1 MKELLQKNSIR
12 KLLSVALALLLWQAG
27 AVLLDLPLLLVPPLE
42 VLKRLLTL
50 VQEAD
55 FWRTLLF
62 SFSRIVL
69 GFAIAF
75 ALGCLLGVLSG
86 KWPLLE
92 TLLWPYVITIKTVPV
107 ASFIILSL
115 FFLSARRL
123 STFISFLMVF
133 PVIYSN
139 VLEGIRSTDREL
151 LEMGQVFRIP
161 WGRRLGYIYL
171 PHLKPFLFS
180 ACFGGPGHELEVR
193 RGGGGHRRGLR
204 VHRRKA
210 VRVQDLLHDGGPAG
224 LDRGHR
230 AHIRPLREAVPAA
243 HESRLRP
250 LGGALIWLS

>member
-1 MKELLQKNSIR
+1 MKELLQKKSIH

-27 AVLLDLPLLLVPPLE
+27 AMALDLHLLLVTPLE
-42 VLKRLLTL
+42 VVQRLFTL
-50 VQEAD
+50 VGESD

-69 GFAIAF
+69 GFALAF

-107 ASFIILSL
+107 ASFIIISL
-115 FFLSARRL
+115 IFFSARQL

-133 PVIYSN
+133 PVIFSN

-151 LEMGQVFRIP
+151 LEMAQVFRIS
-161 WGRRLGYIYL
+161 WWRRLGYIYL

-180 ACFGGPGHELEVR
+180 ACSVALGMSWKSGVAAEVI
-193 RGGGGHRRGLR
+193 GVASGSIGEKLYES
-204 VHRRKA
+204 KIYFLTE
-210 VRVQDLLHDGGPAG
+210 DLLAWTVVIV
-224 LDRGHR
+224 LVSVLFEKLFLRLMRAVFDRW
-230 AHIRPLREAVPAA
+230 EA
-243 HESRLRP
+243 R
-250 LGGALIWLS
+250 

>member
-75 ALGCLLGVLSG
+75 TLGCLLGVLSG

-180 ACFGGPGHELEVR
+180 ACSVALGMSWKSGVAAEVI
-193 RGGGGHRRGLR
+193 GVASGSIGEKLYES
-204 VHRRKA
+204 KIYFMTE
-210 VRVQDLLHDGGPAG
+210 DLLAWTVVIV
-224 LDRGHR
+224 LISVLFEKLFLRLMKAAFDRWEGR
-230 AHIRPLREAVPAA
+230 
-243 HESRLRP
+243 
-250 LGGALIWLS
+250 

>member
-1 MKELLQKNSIR
+1 MKELLKQKTIH
-12 KLLSVALALLLWQAG
+12 KLLSVALALLVWQAG
-27 AVLLDLPLLLVPPLE
+27 AMALDLNLLLVTPLE
-42 VLKRLLTL
+42 VVKRLFTL
-50 VQEAD
+50 VGESD

-69 GFAIAF
+69 GFALAF

-115 FFLSARRL
+115 IFFSARQL

-139 VLEGIRSTDREL
+139 VLEGIRSTDKEL

-161 WGRRLGYIYL
+161 WIRRLGYIYL

-180 ACFGGPGHELEVR
+180 ACSVALGMSWKSGVAAEVI
-193 RGGGGHRRGLR
+193 GVASGSIGEKLYESK
-204 VHRRKA
+204 VYFITE
-210 VRVQDLLHDGGPAG
+210 DLLAWTVVIV
-224 LDRGHR
+224 LVSVLFEKLFLRLMKAAFDRW
-230 AHIRPLREAVPAA
+230 EAQ
-243 HESRLRP
+243 
-250 LGGALIWLS
+250 

>member
-12 KLLSVALALLLWQAG
+12 KILSVALALLLWQAG
-27 AVLLDLPLLLVPPLE
+27 AILLDLPLLLVPPLE
-42 VLKRLLTL
+42 VVKRLWGL
-50 VQEAD
+50 VRESD

-75 ALGCLLGVLSG
+75 VLGCVLGVLSG

-139 VLEGIRSTDREL
+139 VLEGIRSTDKEL

-161 WGRRLGYIYL
+161 WGRRLLYIYL

-180 ACFGGPGHELEVR
+180 ACSVALGMSWKSGVAAEVI
-193 RGGGGHRRGLR
+193 GVASGSIGEKLYES
-204 VHRRKA
+204 KIYFMTE
-210 VRVQDLLHDGGPAG
+210 DLLAWTVVIV
-224 LDRGHR
+224 LVSVLFEKLF
-230 AHIRPLREAVPAA
+230 LRLMRTAFDLWEAQ
-243 HESRLRP
+243 
-250 LGGALIWLS
+250 

>member
-1 MKELLQKNSIR
+1 MKELLQKKSIH

-27 AVLLDLPLLLVPPLE
+27 AMALDLHLLLVTPLE
-42 VLKRLLTL
+42 VVQRLFTL
-50 VQEAD
+50 VGESD

-69 GFAIAF
+69 GFALAF

-107 ASFIILSL
+107 ASFIIISL
-115 FFLSARRL
+115 IFFSARQL

-139 VLEGIRSTDREL
+139 VLEGIRSTDRDL
-151 LEMGQVFRIP
+151 LEMAQVFRVP
-161 WGRRLGYIYL
+161 WLRRLGYIYL

-180 ACFGGPGHELEVR
+180 ACSVALGMSWKSGVAAEVI
-193 RGGGGHRRGLR
+193 GVASGSIGEKLYES
-204 VHRRKA
+204 KIYFLTE
-210 VRVQDLLHDGGPAG
+210 DLLSWTVVIVLVSVLFEKLFLRLMKAAFDGWEG
-224 LDRGHR
+224 R
-230 AHIRPLREAVPAA
+230 
-243 HESRLRP
+243 
-250 LGGALIWLS
+250 

>member
-180 ACFGGPGHELEVR
+180 ACSVALGMSWKSGVAAEVI
-193 RGGGGHRRGLR
+193 GVASGSIGEKLYES
-204 VHRRKA
+204 KIYFMTE
-210 VRVQDLLHDGGPAG
+210 DLLAWTVVIV
-224 LDRGHR
+224 LVSVLFEKLFLRLMKTAFDRW
-230 AHIRPLREAVPAA
+230 EA
-243 HESRLRP
+243 R
-250 LGGALIWLS
+250 

>member
-1 MKELLQKNSIR
+1 MKELLKKNSIR
-12 KLLSVALALLLWQAG
+12 KTLAVALALLVWQAG
-27 AVLLDLPLLLVPPLE
+27 AMVLDMHLLLVTPLE
-42 VLKRLLTL
+42 VVRRLVTL
-50 VQEAD
+50 VGESG

-69 GFAIAF
+69 GFLLAF

-107 ASFIILSL
+107 ASFIIISL
-115 FFLSARRL
+115 IFFSARQL

-151 LEMGQVFRIP
+151 MEMAQVFRIG
-161 WGRRLGYIYL
+161 WWRRLGYIYL

-180 ACFGGPGHELEVR
+180 ACSVALGMSWKSGVAAEVI
-193 RGGGGHRRGLR
+193 GVASGSIGEKLYES
-204 VHRRKA
+204 KIYFLTE
-210 VRVQDLLHDGGPAG
+210 DLLAWTVVIV
-224 LDRGHR
+224 LVSVLFEKLFLRLMKALFDRW
-230 AHIRPLREAVPAA
+230 EA
-243 HESRLRP
+243 R
-250 LGGALIWLS
+250 

>member
-1 MKELLQKNSIR
+1 MKELLKQKSIQ
-12 KLLSVALALLLWQAG
+12 KILSVALALLLWQAG

-180 ACFGGPGHELEVR
+180 ACSVALGMSWKSGVAAEVI
-193 RGGGGHRRGLR
+193 GVASGSIGEKLYES
-204 VHRRKA
+204 KIYFMTE
-210 VRVQDLLHDGGPAG
+210 DLLAWTVVIV
-224 LDRGHR
+224 LISVLFEKLFLRLMKAAFDRWEGR
-230 AHIRPLREAVPAA
+230 
-243 HESRLRP
+243 
-250 LGGALIWLS
+250 

>member
-1 MKELLQKNSIR
+1 MKELLKQKSIQ
-12 KLLSVALALLLWQAG
+12 KILSVALALLLWQAG
-27 AVLLDLPLLLVPPLE
+27 AMVLDLHLLLVTPLE
-42 VLKRLLTL
+42 VVKRLFTL
-50 VQEAD
+50 VLEND

-107 ASFIILSL
+107 ASFIIISL
-115 FFLSARRL
+115 IFFSARQL

-161 WGRRLGYIYL
+161 WGRRLLYIYL

-180 ACFGGPGHELEVR
+180 ACSVALGMSWKSGVAAEVI
-193 RGGGGHRRGLR
+193 GVAAGSIGEKLYES
-204 VHRRKA
+204 KIYFMTE
-210 VRVQDLLHDGGPAG
+210 DLLAWTVVIV
-224 LDRGHR
+224 LISVLFEKLFLRLMKAAFDRW
-230 AHIRPLREAVPAA
+230 EA
-243 HESRLRP
+243 R
-250 LGGALIWLS
+250 

>member
-1 MKELLQKNSIR
+1 MKELLQKKSIH

-27 AVLLDLPLLLVPPLE
+27 AMALDLHLLLVTPLE
-42 VLKRLLTL
+42 VVQRLFTL
-50 VQEAD
+50 VGESD

-69 GFAIAF
+69 GFALAF

-107 ASFIILSL
+107 ASFIIISL
-115 FFLSARRL
+115 IFFSARQL

-151 LEMGQVFRIP
+151 LEMAQVFRIS
-161 WGRRLGYIYL
+161 WWRRLGYIYL

-180 ACFGGPGHELEVR
+180 ACSVALGMSWKSGVAAEVI
-193 RGGGGHRRGLR
+193 GVASGSIGEKLYES
-204 VHRRKA
+204 KIYFLTE
-210 VRVQDLLHDGGPAG
+210 DLLAWTVVIV
-224 LDRGHR
+224 LVSVLFEKLFLRLMRAAFDRW
-230 AHIRPLREAVPAA
+230 EA
-243 HESRLRP
+243 R
-250 LGGALIWLS
+250 

>member
-180 ACFGGPGHELEVR
+180 ACSVALGMSWKSGVAAEVI
-193 RGGGGHRRGLR
+193 GVASGSIGEKLYESK
-204 VHRRKA
+204 VYFITE
-210 VRVQDLLHDGGPAG
+210 DLLAWTVVIV
-224 LDRGHR
+224 LVSVLFEKLFLRLMKAAFDRWEGR
-230 AHIRPLREAVPAA
+230 
-243 HESRLRP
+243 
-250 LGGALIWLS
+250 

>member
-27 AVLLDLPLLLVPPLE
+27 AVFLDLPLLLVPPLE

-171 PHLKPFLFS
+171 PHLKPFLSS
-180 ACFGGPGHELEVR
+180 ACSVALGMSWKSGVAAEVI
-193 RGGGGHRRGLR
+193 GVASGSIGEKLYES
-204 VHRRKA
+204 KIYFMTE
-210 VRVQDLLHDGGPAG
+210 DLLAWTVVIV
-224 LDRGHR
+224 LISVLFEKLFLRLMKAAFDRWEGR
-230 AHIRPLREAVPAA
+230 
-243 HESRLRP
+243 
-250 LGGALIWLS
+250 

>member
-1 MKELLQKNSIR
+1 MKELLKKNSIR

-27 AVLLDLPLLLVPPLE
+27 AILLDLPLLLVPPLE
-42 VLKRLLTL
+42 VVKRLFGLMR
-50 VQEAD
+50 ESD

-75 ALGCLLGVLSG
+75 VLGCVLGVLSG

-151 LEMGQVFRIP
+151 LEMAQVFRIP
-161 WGRRLGYIYL
+161 WGRRLLYIYL

-180 ACFGGPGHELEVR
+180 ACSVALGMSWKSGVAAEVI
-193 RGGGGHRRGLR
+193 GVASGSIGEKLYES
-204 VHRRKA
+204 KIYFITE
-210 VRVQDLLHDGGPAG
+210 DLLAWTVVIV
-224 LDRGHR
+224 LVSVLFEKLFLRLMKVAFDRW
-230 AHIRPLREAVPAA
+230 EA
-243 HESRLRP
+243 R
-250 LGGALIWLS
+250 

>member
-1 MKELLQKNSIR
+1 MKELLKKNSIR

-139 VLEGIRSTDREL
+139 VLEGIRSTDRDL

-180 ACFGGPGHELEVR
+180 ACSVALGMSWKSGVAAEVI
-193 RGGGGHRRGLR
+193 GVASGSIGEKLYES
-204 VHRRKA
+204 KIYFMTE
-210 VRVQDLLHDGGPAG
+210 DLLAWTVVIV
-224 LDRGHR
+224 LISVLFEKLFLRLMKVAFDRWEGR
-230 AHIRPLREAVPAA
+230 
-243 HESRLRP
+243 
-250 LGGALIWLS
+250 

>member
-1 MKELLQKNSIR
+1 M
-12 KLLSVALALLLWQAG
+12 A
-27 AVLLDLPLLLVPPLE
+27 LDLHLLLVTPLE
-42 VLKRLLTL
+42 VVKRLFTL
-50 VQEAD
+50 VFEND

-69 GFAIAF
+69 GFALAF

-107 ASFIILSL
+107 ASFIIISL
-115 FFLSARRL
+115 IFFSARQL

-161 WGRRLGYIYL
+161 WGRRLLYIYL

-180 ACFGGPGHELEVR
+180 ACSVALGMSWKSGVAAEVI
-193 RGGGGHRRGLR
+193 GVAAGSIGEKLYES
-204 VHRRKA
+204 KIYFMTE
-210 VRVQDLLHDGGPAG
+210 DLLAWTVVIV
-224 LDRGHR
+224 LISVLFEKLFLRLMKAAFDRW
-230 AHIRPLREAVPAA
+230 EA
-243 HESRLRP
+243 R
-250 LGGALIWLS
+250 

>member
-180 ACFGGPGHELEVR
+180 ACSVALGMSWKSGVAAEVI
-193 RGGGGHRRGLR
+193 GVASGSIGEKLYESK
-204 VHRRKA
+204 VYFITE
-210 VRVQDLLHDGGPAG
+210 DLLAWTVVIV
-224 LDRGHR
+224 L
-230 AHIRPLREAVPAA
+230 ISVLFEKLFLRLMQAA
-243 HESRLRP
+243 FRRWEGR
-250 LGGALIWLS
+250 

>member
-12 KLLSVALALLLWQAG
+12 KLASVALALLLWQAG

-180 ACFGGPGHELEVR
+180 ARSVALGMSWKSGVAAEVI
-193 RGGGGHRRGLR
+193 GVASGSIGEKLYES
-204 VHRRKA
+204 KIYFMTE
-210 VRVQDLLHDGGPAG
+210 DLLAWTVVIV
-224 LDRGHR
+224 LISVLFEKLFLRLMKAAFDRWEGR
-230 AHIRPLREAVPAA
+230 
-243 HESRLRP
+243 
-250 LGGALIWLS
+250 

>member
-1 MKELLQKNSIR
+1 MKELLKQKTIH
-12 KLLSVALALLLWQAG
+12 KLLSVALALLVWQAG
-27 AVLLDLPLLLVPPLE
+27 AMALDLNLLLVTPLE
-42 VLKRLLTL
+42 VVKRLFTL
-50 VQEAD
+50 VGESD

-69 GFAIAF
+69 GFALAF

-115 FFLSARRL
+115 IFFSARQL

-139 VLEGIRSTDREL
+139 VLEGIRSTDKEL

-161 WGRRLGYIYL
+161 WIRRLGYIYL

-180 ACFGGPGHELEVR
+180 ACSVALGMSWKSGVAAEVI
-193 RGGGGHRRGLR
+193 GVASGSIGEKLYESK
-204 VHRRKA
+204 VYFITE
-210 VRVQDLLHDGGPAG
+210 DLLAWTVVIV
-224 LDRGHR
+224 LVSVLFEKLFLRLMKAAFDRW
-230 AHIRPLREAVPAA
+230 EA
-243 HESRLRP
+243 R
-250 LGGALIWLS
+250 

>member
-27 AVLLDLPLLLVPPLE
+27 AILLDLPLLLVPPLE
-42 VLKRLLTL
+42 VVKRLLGL
-50 VQEAD
+50 IQETD

-139 VLEGIRSTDREL
+139 VLEGIRSTDRDL
-151 LEMGQVFRIP
+151 LEMSQVFRIP
-161 WGRRLGYIYL
+161 WGRRLLYIYL

-180 ACFGGPGHELEVR
+180 ACSVALGMSWKSGVAAEVI
-193 RGGGGHRRGLR
+193 GVASGSIGEKLYES
-204 VHRRKA
+204 KIYFMTE
-210 VRVQDLLHDGGPAG
+210 DLLAWTVVIV
-224 LDRGHR
+224 LISVLFEKLFLRLMKAAFDRWEGR
-230 AHIRPLREAVPAA
+230 
-243 HESRLRP
+243 
-250 LGGALIWLS
+250 